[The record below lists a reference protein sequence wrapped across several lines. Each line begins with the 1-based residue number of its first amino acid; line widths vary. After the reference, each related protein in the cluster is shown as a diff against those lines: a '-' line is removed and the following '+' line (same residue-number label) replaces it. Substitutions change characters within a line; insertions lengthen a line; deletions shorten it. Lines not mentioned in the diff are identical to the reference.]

1 MAQIRKQKKKY
12 QRGEIEIIGFFRG
25 QKKEKGRRKKKGLKK
40 AVKSYMVHLSVC
52 QGLQCI

>member
-12 QRGEIEIIGFFRG
+12 QRGEIEIMGFFRG
-25 QKKEKGRRKKKGLKK
+25 QKKKGEKEKKGLKK